1 MQIEVIANMAYSSP
15 DLQSTIKAA
24 NNLSKIFNSYDVV
37 SIYKLLGIKNL

>member
-1 MQIEVIANMAYSSP
+1 MQIEVIENVAYSSP
-15 DLQSTIKAA
+15 DLQSAIKAA